1 MENKKPGTRQ
11 VLKQTVVAR
20 ALAIAFGGMVLA
32 GGMATTAYAQSNAAG
47 TVYGTVTPGATV
59 VLENVG
65 TGLKRTITPDANGR
79 LQATALPPGTYKA
92 ALIKGGAT
100 TATTQVEVLNGQGA
114 EVVFPESGA
123 ALAAVQV
130 VGRRQAIDVSSS
142 QNATSFTAKQLD
154 SLPIAHD
161 VAAIVQLAPN
171 TTRGDSRYGNV
182 ASFGGGAVSENAYY
196 INGFPVT
203 NPLNQLGSSQLPFG
217 AIGQAQVLTGGFG
230 AEFGR
235 SIGGVVNITTKSG
248 TNNWEA
254 GASMSI
260 TPSSFRSTPKDL
272 YYANTGD
279 PANKTTDGTLYRR
292 RSQNTETDTTIGGYI
307 GGPIIK
313 DKLFMFL
320 AAEELVSNQ
329 SGTNSGLSTA
339 NIATGD
345 VGKWGWNDQKN
356 TADRWMG
363 KFDWNLTDDHRL
375 ELTLI
380 GDQTTTVQ
388 KLSPYDYTTG
398 AHNSPTQFTGTYKN
412 VFQVTPDVGMNDQIL
427 KYTGNL
433 TDNLTVTALYGKSQ
447 SPHTE
452 SFVGGAGGAGSLY
465 TVVLLTPTAAAP
477 GLTYNNPQ
485 PLTSNQLPPGAEDD
499 VTSRRLDL
507 EWHLGDHTLRGGVD
521 NNTLFSHN
529 AGDFFP
535 GGGTYSYRFTASP
548 TTFKPN
554 GSSGTVASGGG
565 LGTQGYYGR
574 VRTFTD
580 VTDAHSDQQ
589 AKYIEDRWQVTKNLM
604 VMLGL
609 RSESFQ
615 NKNDLGLTFLQQ
627 NNVLSPRIGAA
638 WDVNGDSSLKVFG
651 SAGRY
656 SVQIPT
662 HLAVR
667 GAGPSTYLQQYFTY
681 TGVAADGSPI
691 GRVNLGPQVSPDGEI
706 GTPKDPNTLAA
717 TNLKPNQQDEITL
730 GFEKAFSPSLNFGA
744 KVTYRRLVSTID
756 DFCDQTPI
764 DNYAAAH
771 NIDESN
777 YAGFNCA
784 SINPGL
790 TNTLLVDYSGTGKN
804 YTAVTMTAKD
814 MGFDNSLPGQP
825 GPAKRTYFALDLFA
839 EHPYRDGWYGK
850 VNYTYARSRGNTE
863 GQTLSD
869 IAQTDV
875 SATQA
880 WDFGNLMEYSYGPLP
895 NDRKHQIKA
904 YGYVDL
910 SSQWTVGANLLLAS
924 GAPLSC
930 IGSYPDPNAAVQAYG
945 SATHYCNGVPS
956 PRGALGNLPW
966 EHRMDVN
973 FTFKPEVVKGLAL
986 KMDVFNMFN
995 QQVSQNIDEVYNT
1008 GGYGTPISATFG
1020 RVVSYT
1026 APRSVKFSATYDYKF

>member
-1 MENKKPGTRQ
+1 MKHMSIGKPAMVKKRVIAQ
-11 VLKQTVVAR
+11 
-20 ALAIAFGGMVLA
+20 ALAVAFGAVAVA
-32 GGMATTAYAQSNAAG
+32 GAIPGTAYAQSNAAG
-47 TVYGTVTPGATV
+47 RVFGTVPAGYTV
-59 VLENVG
+59 VLENTG
-65 TGLKRTITPDANGR
+65 TGLKRSVTPDASGR
-79 LQATALPPGTYKA
+79 FEATALPAGSYKA
-92 ALIKGGAT
+92 QLVKGGTVSGT
-100 TATTQVEVLNGQGA
+100 TTVDVLAGSGAEVKFEAGTSALGTVEVL
-114 EVVFPESGA
+114 
-123 ALAAVQV
+123 
-130 VGRRQAIDVSSS
+130 GRRQSIDVSSS
-142 QNATSFTAKQLD
+142 QNGSSFTAKQLD
-154 SLPIAHD
+154 ALPIAHD

-203 NPLNQLGSSQLPFG
+203 NPLNQMGASQLPFG

-254 GASMSI
+254 GASYSI
-260 TPSSFRSTPKDL
+260 TPSSFRSTRKDL

-279 PANKTTDGTLYRR
+279 PANKLTDGTLYVR
-292 RSQNTETDTTIGGYI
+292 RSSSTETDTTVGGYI

-313 DKLFMFL
+313 DKLFMFV
-320 AAEELVSNQ
+320 AAEQLVSNQ
-329 SGTNSGLSTA
+329 TGPNASIPTTK
-339 NIATGD
+339 IATGD

-388 KLSPYDYTTG
+388 KLSGYDYATG
-398 AHNSPTQFTGTYKN
+398 AHSGPVNFTGTYKN
-412 VFQVTPDVGMNDQIL
+412 VFQISPDVGMNDQIL
-427 KYTGNL
+427 KYTGNI

-452 SFVGGAGGAGSLY
+452 SLVGGTTGGSLY
-465 TVVLLTPTAAAP
+465 AVTLLTPTAAAP

-485 PLTSNQLPPGAEDD
+485 AQIANQLPPGAEDD
-499 VTSRRLDL
+499 VTSKRLDV
-507 EWHLGDHTLRGGVD
+507 EWHIGDHTLRAGVD
-521 NNTLFSHN
+521 NNQLLSHN
-529 AGDFFP
+529 AGDFLA
-535 GGGTYSYRFTASP
+535 GGGIYSYRFTANP
-548 TTFKPN
+548 TTFKPQP
-554 GSSGTVASGGG
+554 GLTVAAGGG
-565 LGTQGYYGR
+565 LGVQGYYGR
-574 VRTFTD
+574 ERIFTD
-580 VTDAHSDQQ
+580 VANAFSDQQ
-589 AKYIEDRWQVTKNLM
+589 ASYIEDRWQVTKNLM

-615 NKNDLGLTFLQQ
+615 NKNDQGQTFLQQ

-638 WDVNGDSSLKVFG
+638 WDVNGDASLKVFG

-662 HLAVR
+662 HLAIR
-667 GAGPSTYLQQYFTY
+667 GAGPSTLTNQFFTY

-691 GRVNLGPQVSPDGEI
+691 GRVNLGPAISPDGEI
-706 GTPKDPNTLAA
+706 GTPKDPNVLAS

-730 GFEKAFSPSLNFGA
+730 GFEKAFSPSLNYGA
-744 KVTYRRLVSTID
+744 KVTYRRLVATID

-764 DNYAAAH
+764 DNYATAH
-771 NIDESN
+771 HIDESN

-804 YTAVTMTAKD
+804 YTLVTLTPRD
-814 MGFDNSLPGQP
+814 MGFDPSLPGQP

-839 EHPYRDGWYGK
+839 EHPYKDGWYAK

-880 WDFGNLMEYSYGPLP
+880 WDFGNLMEYAYGPLP

-904 YGYVDL
+904 YGYIDVTPQFTL
-910 SSQWTVGANLLLAS
+910 GANLLLAS

-945 SATHYCNGVPS
+945 SATHYCGGVPS

-966 EHRMDVN
+966 DNRLDLN
-973 FTFKPEVVKGLAL
+973 FTFKPETVKGLAF
-986 KMDVFNMFN
+986 KMDVYNVFN
-995 QQVSQNIDEVYNT
+995 QQVAQNIDEVYNT
-1008 GGYGTPISATFG
+1008 GAVGTPLSPTYG
-1020 RVVSYT
+1020 RIISYT
-1026 APRSVKFSATYDYKF
+1026 APRSVKFTATYDYKF

>member
-1 MENKKPGTRQ
+1 MDNKRQ
-11 VLKQTVVAR
+11 GNALVLRKTVVAR
-20 ALAIAFGGMVLA
+20 ALAVAFGSAVLA
-32 GGMATTAYAQSNAAG
+32 AAMPGTAFAQSNAAG
-47 TVYGTVTPGATV
+47 TVFGTVAPGSTV
-59 VLENVG
+59 VLENTG
-65 TGLKRTITPDANGR
+65 TGLKRSVVPDAAGR
-79 LQATALPPGTYKA
+79 FQATALPAGTYKA
-92 ALIKGGAT
+92 QLLSGGNVT
-100 TATTQVEVLNGQGA
+100 STVTVDVLAGNGSELKFEAG
-114 EVVFPESGA
+114 GT
-123 ALAAVQV
+123 ALATVQV
-130 VGRRQAIDVSSS
+130 VGRRQSIDISSS
-142 QNATSFTAKQLD
+142 QNGTSFTAKQLD
-154 SLPIAHD
+154 ALPVARD

-217 AIGQAQVLTGGFG
+217 AIQQAQVLTGGFG

-235 SIGGVVNITTKSG
+235 AIGGVVNITTKSG
-248 TNNWEA
+248 TNEWEA
-254 GASMSI
+254 GASYSI
-260 TPSSFRSTPKDL
+260 TPSAFRSSYKDL

-279 PANKTTDGTLYRR
+279 PANKATDGTLYRR
-292 RSQNTETDTTIGGYI
+292 RAQNTQTETTVGGYI
-307 GGPIIK
+307 GGPLIK
-313 DKLFMFL
+313 DKLFMFF
-320 AAEELVSNQ
+320 AAEELSSNFA
-329 SGTNSGLSTA
+329 GTNSGLSTA
-339 NIATGD
+339 GIATGD
-345 VGKWGWNDQKN
+345 VGKWGWNNQTN

-363 KFDWNLTDDHRL
+363 KFDWNLTDNHRL
-375 ELTLI
+375 ELTMI
-380 GDQTTTVQ
+380 GDQTKTVQ
-388 KLSPYDYTTG
+388 KFSPYDYTTG
-398 AHNSPTQFTGTYKN
+398 AHTGQVNFTGDYKN

-427 KYTGNL
+427 RYTGNITDDL
-433 TDNLTVTALYGKSQ
+433 TITALYGKSQ

-452 SFVGGAGGAGSLY
+452 NFTSSAGAGGSLY
-465 TVVLLTPTAAAP
+465 TVSLLTPTAAAP

-485 PLTSNQLPPGAEDD
+485 ALTTNQIAPGAEDD
-499 VTSRRLDL
+499 VTSKRLDI
-507 EWHLGDHTLRGGVD
+507 EWHLGNHTLRAGVD
-521 NNTLFSHN
+521 NNQLASHN

-535 GGGTYSYRFTASP
+535 GGGTYSYRYTATPATFSP
-548 TTFKPN
+548 A
-554 GSSGTVASGGG
+554 SGNLTVAGGGG
-565 LGTQGYYGR
+565 LGAQGYYGR

-580 VTDAHSDQQ
+580 VADAYSDQQ
-589 AKYIEDRWQVTKNLM
+589 ATYIEDRWQITKNLLLS
-604 VMLGL
+604 LGL

-615 NKNDLGLTFLQQ
+615 NKNNVGETFLQQ
-627 NNVLSPRIGAA
+627 NNVLSPRVGAA
-638 WDVNGDSSLKVFG
+638 WDVNGDASFKVFG

-662 HLAVR
+662 HLAIR

-681 TGVAADGSPI
+681 TGIAADGSPI
-691 GRVNLGPQVSPDGEI
+691 GRVNLGPSVSPDGEI
-706 GTPKDPNTLAA
+706 GTPKDPNVLAS

-730 GFEKAFSPSLNFGA
+730 GFERAFSPSLNWGA
-744 KVTYRRLVSTID
+744 KVTYRRLVNTID

-777 YAGFNCA
+777 YGGFNCA
-784 SINPGL
+784 SVNPGQ

-804 YTAVTMTAKD
+804 YTLVTLTPKD
-814 MGFDNSLPGQP
+814 MGFDPSLTGQP

-839 EHPYRDGWYGK
+839 EHPYRDGWYGR

-880 WDFGNLMEYSYGPLP
+880 WDFGNLMEYAYGPLP

-904 YGYVDL
+904 YGYVDVTP
-910 SSQWTVGANLLLAS
+910 QWTVGANLLLAS

-956 PRGALGNLPW
+956 PRGSVGNLPW
-966 EHRMDVN
+966 DNRLDVN
-973 FTFKPEVVKGLAL
+973 FTFKPEMVKGLAF
-986 KMDVFNMFN
+986 KMDMFNVFN
-995 QQVSQNIDEVYNT
+995 SQTAQNVDETYNT
-1008 GGYGTPISATFG
+1008 GGAGTPVISTYG

-1026 APRSVKFSATYDYKF
+1026 APRSVKFTATYDYKF